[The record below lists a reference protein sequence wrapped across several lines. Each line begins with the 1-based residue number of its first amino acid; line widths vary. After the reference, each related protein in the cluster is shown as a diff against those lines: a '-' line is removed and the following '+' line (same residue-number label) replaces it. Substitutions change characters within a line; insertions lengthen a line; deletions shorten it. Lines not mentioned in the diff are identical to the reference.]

1 MLKRDTEELVLEYCQ
16 TRDMELRDAITLQLS
31 GLVESI
37 ARKFIGSGEPIE
49 DLIQEGYLGLLNA
62 LDLFKPDKGV
72 KFTTYAT
79 HLIVG
84 QIKHYLRDK
93 GKIIKEPAW
102 LQELNSK
109 INRVVSELS
118 ARYGRPPTTQEIA
131 EFLGMTT
138 KAIEDVLMTR
148 EVFKVSSIDAIYEDE
163 EEEWNGYDLEKLNC
177 EPCQTFNLPI
187 EERVVVETAMQQLK
201 QIEQQV
207 LHLFFTEGYN
217 QTEIA
222 HQLKISCNYVSHI
235 LRNATQKLRRM
246 ISEAEWLDEQ
256 RFRARALERG
266 DFEARILDAQTGL
279 FSADY
284 LCVRLREEVQR
295 AARYG
300 QSVGFAI
307 FEFAAEKHALDALGE
322 FALGE
327 LLLQASA
334 VVREV
339 VRKAD
344 IVGRY
349 GHASLGL
356 LMPYAGEHAPNI
368 ASRVAGA
375 LTEWLETA
383 FSAPMRQRFEVYHG
397 WAFCPRDCDD
407 AEQMLRTAE
416 QRLREQRARQRLQ
429 EDAA

>member
-1 MLKRDTEELVLEYCQ
+1 MLKRDTEELVREYCQ
-16 TRDMELRDAITLQLS
+16 TRDVELRDAIVLQLS

-37 ARKFIGSGEPIE
+37 ARKFLGSGEPLE

-62 LDLFKPDKGV
+62 LDLFNPEKGV

-109 INRVVSELS
+109 INRVINELS
-118 ARYGRPPTTQEIA
+118 ARYGRPPTTREIA
-131 EFLGMTT
+131 EFLGMTQ

-148 EVFKVSSIDAIYEDE
+148 EVFKVSSLDAIYEDDE
-163 EEEWNGYDLEKLNC
+163 DEWQNYDLEKLNC

-187 EERVVVETAMQQLK
+187 EERVVVETAMQKLK
-201 QIEQQV
+201 EIEQRV
-207 LHLFFTEGYN
+207 LHLFFNEGYN

-222 HQLKISCNYVSHI
+222 HMLKISCNYVSHI
-235 LRNATQKLRRM
+235 LRNATQKLRRI

-266 DFEARILDAQTGL
+266 DFEARILDPQTRL

-284 LCVRLREEVQR
+284 LVVRLREEVQR
-295 AARYG
+295 AARYDH
-300 QSVGFAI
+300 SVGFAI
-307 FEFAAEKHALDALGE
+307 FEFVAEKRTLDALGE
-322 FALGE
+322 FAMGE
-327 LLLQASA
+327 LLLQAAA
-334 VVREV
+334 VVRES

-349 GHASLGL
+349 GFAMLGVV
-356 LMPYAGEHAPNI
+356 MPYAGEHAPKI
-368 ASRVAGA
+368 AERVANA
-375 LTEWLETA
+375 LREWLTTV
-383 FSAPMRQRFEVYHG
+383 FSPTMSQRFHVHYG
-397 WAFCPRDCDD
+397 WAYYPNDSEDH
-407 AEQMLRTAE
+407 ENLLRQSE
-416 QRLREQRARQRLQ
+416 QRLIAQRAQLQ
-429 EDAA
+429 QVA

>member
-1 MLKRDTEELVLEYCQ
+1 
-16 TRDMELRDAITLQLS
+16 
-31 GLVESI
+31 
-37 ARKFIGSGEPIE
+37 GSGEPIE

-62 LDLFKPDKGV
+62 LDLFNPEKGV

-109 INRVVSELS
+109 INRVMNELS

-148 EVFKVSSIDAIYEDE
+148 EVFKVSSLDAIYEDE

-207 LHLFFTEGYN
+207 LHLFFNEGYN

-222 HQLKISCNYVSHI
+222 HKLKISCNYVSHI
-235 LRNATQKLRRM
+235 LRNATQKLRR
-246 ISEAEWLDEQ
+246 IVSEAEWLDEQ
-256 RFRARALERG
+256 RSRARALERG
-266 DFEARILDAQTGL
+266 DFEARILDPQTGL

-284 LCVRLREEVQR
+284 LAVRLREELQR
-295 AARYG
+295 AARYD
-300 QSVGFAI
+300 QSVGFAV
-307 FEFAAEKHALDALGE
+307 FEFVAEKSALDSLGE

-327 LLLQASA
+327 LLLQAAA
-334 VVREV
+334 VVRDS

-349 GHASLGL
+349 GYASLGL
-356 LMPYAGEHAPNI
+356 LMPYAGEHAPKI
-368 ASRVAGA
+368 AERVAQL
-375 LTEWLETA
+375 LTEWLQTA
-383 FSAPMRQRFEVYHG
+383 FSANLSQRFAVHFG
-397 WAFCPRDCDD
+397 WAFYPGECDD
-407 AEQMLRTAE
+407 CEQLLRQTE
-416 QRLREQRARQRLQ
+416 QRLRERRAQQRLQ
-429 EDAA
+429 QEAA

>member
-16 TRDMELRDAITLQLS
+16 TRDLELRDAITIQLS

-62 LDLFKPDKGV
+62 LDLFKPEKGV

-109 INRVVSELS
+109 INRVTNELS

-138 KAIEDVLMTR
+138 KAVEDVLMTR
-148 EVFKVSSIDAIYEDE
+148 EVFKVSSLDAIYEDE

-207 LHLFFTEGYN
+207 LHLFFEEGYN

-222 HQLKISCNYVSHI
+222 HMLSISCNYVSHI
-235 LRNATQKLRRM
+235 LRNATQKLRRI

-256 RFRARALERG
+256 RFRARALARG
-266 DFEARILDAQTGL
+266 DFEARILDRRRGCSRRTTSRCA
-279 FSADY
+279 
-284 LCVRLREEVQR
+284 CVR
-295 AARYG
+295 
-300 QSVGFAI
+300 S
-307 FEFAAEKHALDALGE
+307 
-322 FALGE
+322 
-327 LLLQASA
+327 
-334 VVREV
+334 
-339 VRKAD
+339 
-344 IVGRY
+344 
-349 GHASLGL
+349 
-356 LMPYAGEHAPNI
+356 
-368 ASRVAGA
+368 
-375 LTEWLETA
+375 
-383 FSAPMRQRFEVYHG
+383 FSAPPATTRVSALR
-397 WAFCPRDCDD
+397 CSSSPPR
-407 AEQMLRTAE
+407 
-416 QRLREQRARQRLQ
+416 RARSTRWASSRLASCCCRRRRSCARRYARRTSWGATGTRHSACCCPTRASMRPASPSAWLPRSASGCRPPSALPCTSGSTSTSAGRTTQ
-429 EDAA
+429 ATATTTSR

>member
-16 TRDMELRDAITLQLS
+16 TRELELRDAVTIQLA

-62 LDLFKPDKGV
+62 LDLFNPEKGV

-109 INRVVSELS
+109 INRVVNELS

-138 KAIEDVLMTR
+138 KAVEDVLMTR
-148 EVFKVSSIDAIYEDE
+148 EVFKVSSLDAIYEDE

-207 LHLFFTEGYN
+207 IHLFFNEGYN

-235 LRNATQKLRRM
+235 LRTATQKLRR
-246 ISEAEWLDEQ
+246 IVSEADWMDEQ
-256 RFRARALERG
+256 RHRARALERG
-266 DFEARILDAQTGL
+266 DFEARILDPQTGL

-284 LCVRLREEVQR
+284 LSVRLREEVQR
-295 AARYG
+295 AARYD
-300 QSVGFAI
+300 QSVGFAV
-307 FEFAAEKHALDALGE
+307 FEFVAEKSALDALGE

-327 LLLQASA
+327 LLLQAAA
-334 VVREV
+334 VVRDA

-349 GHASLGL
+349 GYASLGL
-356 LMPYAGEHAPNI
+356 LMPYAGEHAPKI
-368 ASRVAGA
+368 AERVAKT
-375 LTEWLETA
+375 LEEWLQTA
-383 FSAPMRQRFEVYHG
+383 FSANLSQRFQVHFG
-397 WAFCPRDCDD
+397 WAFYPRDCEDC
-407 AEQMLRTAE
+407 EQIIRESE
-416 QRLREQRARQRLQ
+416 QRLRAQRAKQRL
-429 EDAA
+429 EHDAA

>member
-1 MLKRDTEELVLEYCQ
+1 MLKRDTEEQVLEYCQ
-16 TRDMELRDAITLQLS
+16 TRELELRDAITIQLS

-62 LDLFKPDKGV
+62 LDLFKPEKGV

-79 HLIVG
+79 HLIIG

-109 INRVVSELS
+109 INRVVNELS
-118 ARYGRPPTTQEIA
+118 ARYGRPPSTQEIA

-138 KAIEDVLMTR
+138 KAVEDVLMTR
-148 EVFKVSSIDAIYEDE
+148 EVFKVSSLDAIYEDE

-177 EPCQTFNLPI
+177 EPCQVFNLPI

-207 LHLFFTEGYN
+207 LHLFFNEGYN

-235 LRNATQKLRRM
+235 LRNATQKLRRI

-266 DFEARILDAQTGL
+266 DFEARILDPQTGL

-284 LCVRLREEVQR
+284 LSVRLREEVQR
-295 AARYG
+295 AARYD

-307 FEFAAEKHALDALGE
+307 FEFVAEKSALDSLGE

-334 VVREV
+334 VVREA

-356 LMPYAGEHAPNI
+356 LMPYAGDHAPSI
-368 ASRVAGA
+368 AARVAGA
-375 LTEWLETA
+375 LTEWLETT
-383 FSAPMRQRFEVYHG
+383 FSPNMRQRFEVRIG
-397 WAFCPRDCDD
+397 WAFYPRDCDD
-407 AEQMLRTAE
+407 AEQILRTAE
-416 QRLREQRARQRLQ
+416 QRLREQRARQRL
-429 EDAA
+429 EEAA

>member
-16 TRDMELRDAITLQLS
+16 TRDLELRDAITIQLS

-37 ARKFIGSGEPIE
+37 ARKFLGSGEPIE

-79 HLIVG
+79 HLIIG

-109 INRVVSELS
+109 INRVINELS

-138 KAIEDVLMTR
+138 KAVEDVLMTR
-148 EVFKVSSIDAIYEDE
+148 EVFKVSSLDAIYEDD

-207 LHLFFTEGYN
+207 LHLFFNEGYN

-222 HQLKISCNYVSHI
+222 HRLKISCNYVSHI
-235 LRNATQKLRRM
+235 LRNATQKLRRI

-266 DFEARILDAQTGL
+266 DFEARILDPQTGL

-284 LCVRLREEVQR
+284 LSVRLREEVQR
-295 AARYG
+295 AARYD

-307 FEFAAEKHALDALGE
+307 FEFVADRGTLTSLGE

-327 LLLQASA
+327 LLLQAAA
-334 VVREV
+334 VVRET

-349 GHASLGL
+349 GHATLGL
-356 LMPYAGEHAPNI
+356 LMPYAGEHAPRI
-368 ASRVAGA
+368 AQRVAQS
-375 LTEWLETA
+375 LQEWLQTT
-383 FSAPMRQRFEVYHG
+383 FSPNMHQRFEVFFG
-397 WAFCPRDCDD
+397 WAFYPHDCADH
-407 AEQMLRTAE
+407 EQLLRQSE
-416 QRLREQRARQRLQ
+416 QRLREQRAQQRLQ
-429 EDAA
+429 NEAA

>member
-16 TRDMELRDAITLQLS
+16 TRDLELRDAITIQLS

-37 ARKFIGSGEPIE
+37 ARKFIGSGEPLE

-62 LDLFKPDKGV
+62 LDLFNPEKGV

-109 INRVVSELS
+109 INRVVNELS

-138 KAIEDVLMTR
+138 KAVEDVLMTR
-148 EVFKVSSIDAIYEDE
+148 EVFKVSSLDAIYEDE
-163 EEEWNGYDLEKLNC
+163 EEEWNGYDLEKLHC
-177 EPCQTFNLPI
+177 EPCQSFNLPI

-207 LHLFFTEGYN
+207 LHLFFSEGYN

-235 LRNATQKLRRM
+235 LRNATQKLRR
-246 ISEAEWLDEQ
+246 IVSEADWIDEQ
-256 RFRARALERG
+256 RHRARALERG
-266 DFEARILDAQTGL
+266 DFEARILDPQTGL

-284 LCVRLREEVQR
+284 LGVRLREEVQR
-295 AARYG
+295 AARYD
-300 QSVGFAI
+300 QTVGFAM
-307 FEFAAEKHALDALGE
+307 FEFVAEKSTLDALGE

-327 LLLQASA
+327 LLVQAAA
-334 VVREV
+334 VVRDV

-349 GHASLGL
+349 GYASLGL
-356 LMPYAGEHAPNI
+356 LMPYAGEHAPKI
-368 ASRVAGA
+368 AERVAQT
-375 LTEWLETA
+375 LQEWLQTA
-383 FSAPMRQRFEVYHG
+383 FSAPLSQRFQVHFG
-397 WAFCPRDCDD
+397 WAFYPRDCEDS
-407 AEQMLRTAE
+407 EQILREAE
-416 QRLREQRARQRLQ
+416 QRLRAQRAKQRL
-429 EDAA
+429 EHEAA

>member
-1 MLKRDTEELVLEYCQ
+1 MLKRDTEELVLDYCR
-16 TRDMELRDAITLQLS
+16 TRELELRDAITLQLS

-62 LDLFKPDKGV
+62 LDLFNPDKGV

-109 INRVVSELS
+109 INRVVNELS
-118 ARYGRPPTTQEIA
+118 ARYGRPPSTQEIA

-138 KAIEDVLMTR
+138 KAVEDVLTTR
-148 EVFKVSSIDAIYEDE
+148 EVFKVSSLDAIYEDE
-163 EEEWNGYDLEKLNC
+163 EEEWSGYDLEKLHC
-177 EPCQTFNLPI
+177 EPCQAFNLPI
-187 EERVVVETAMQQLK
+187 EERVVVETAMRQLK

-207 LHLFFTEGYN
+207 LHLFFNEGYN

-235 LRNATQKLRRM
+235 LRNATQKLRR
-246 ISEAEWLDEQ
+246 IVSEAEWRDAQ

-266 DFEARILDAQTGL
+266 DFEARIADPQTGL
-279 FSADY
+279 FSSDY
-284 LCVRLREEVQR
+284 LSVRLREEVQR
-295 AARYG
+295 AARYE

-307 FEFAAEKHALDALGE
+307 FEFVAEKSALDSLGE

-334 VVREV
+334 VVRES

-356 LMPYAGEHAPNI
+356 LMPYAGEHAQTI
-368 ASRVAGA
+368 AARVADA
-375 LTEWLETA
+375 LTEWLHNT
-383 FSAPMRQRFEVYHG
+383 FSPNMRQRFEVRFG
-397 WAFCPRDCDD
+397 WAFYPNDCND
-407 AEQMLRTAE
+407 AEQIMRTAE
-416 QRLREQRARQRLQ
+416 QRLREQRARQRMQQ
-429 EDAA
+429 EAA

>member
-16 TRDMELRDAITLQLS
+16 TRELELRDTITIQLA

-37 ARKFIGSGEPIE
+37 ARKFVGSGEPIE

-62 LDLFKPDKGV
+62 LDLFKPEKGV

-109 INRVVSELS
+109 INRVVNELS

-148 EVFKVSSIDAIYEDE
+148 EVFKVSSLDAIFEDE
-163 EEEWNGYDLEKLNC
+163 EEEWSGYDLEKMHC
-177 EPCQTFNLPI
+177 EPCQAFNLPI

-207 LHLFFTEGYN
+207 LHLFFNEGYN

-235 LRNATQKLRRM
+235 LRNATQKLRR
-246 ISEAEWLDEQ
+246 IINEAEWLDEQ

-266 DFEARILDAQTGL
+266 DSEARILDPQTGL
-279 FSADY
+279 FSGDY
-284 LCVRLREEVQR
+284 LSVRLHEETQSAV
-295 AARYG
+295 RYG
-300 QSVGFAI
+300 KSVGFAI
-307 FEFAAEKHALDALGE
+307 FEFVAEKSTLDSLGE

-334 VVREV
+334 VVRDL

-356 LMPYAGEHAPNI
+356 LMPYAGDHAPNI
-368 ASRVAGA
+368 AARVADA
-375 LTEWLETA
+375 LTEWMETT
-383 FSAPMRQRFEVYHG
+383 FSPNMRQRFEVRIG
-397 WAFCPRDCDD
+397 WAFCPRDCED
-407 AEQMLRTAE
+407 AEQILRTAE
-416 QRLREQRARQRLQ
+416 QRLIEQRARQKL
-429 EDAA
+429 EEAA

>member
-1 MLKRDTEELVLEYCQ
+1 MLKRDTEELVLDYCE
-16 TRDMELRDAITLQLS
+16 TRDLELRDAITIQLA

-79 HLIVG
+79 HLIIG

-109 INRVVSELS
+109 INRVVNELS

-138 KAIEDVLMTR
+138 KAVEDVLMTR
-148 EVFKVSSIDAIYEDE
+148 EVFKVSSLDAIYEDE
-163 EEEWNGYDLEKLNC
+163 EDEWNSYDLEKLPC

-207 LHLFFTEGYN
+207 LQLFFNEGYN

-222 HQLKISCNYVSHI
+222 HMLKISCNYVSHI

-246 ISEAEWLDEQ
+246 VNEAEWLDEQ

-284 LCVRLREEVQR
+284 LSVRLREELQR
-295 AARYG
+295 AARYD

-307 FEFAAEKHALDALGE
+307 FEFVAEKSALDSLGE

-334 VVREV
+334 VVRDA

-349 GHASLGL
+349 GRATVGL
-356 LMPYAGEHAPNI
+356 LMPYAGEHAPQI
-368 ASRVAGA
+368 AARVADA
-375 LTEWLETA
+375 LAEWLQTT
-383 FSAPMRQRFEVYHG
+383 FSPHMRQQFEVHTG
-397 WAFCPRDCDD
+397 WAYYPGDCED
-407 AEQMLRTAE
+407 AEQMLRVAE
-416 QRLREQRARQRLQ
+416 QRLGEQRARRRLD
-429 EDAA
+429 ENAA

>member
-1 MLKRDTEELVLEYCQ
+1 MKKLDTEELVREYCQ
-16 TRDMELRDAITLQLS
+16 TRELELRDAIVLQLS

-37 ARKFIGSGEPIE
+37 ARKFVGSGEPIE

-62 LDLFKPDKGV
+62 LDLYNPEKGV

-79 HLIVG
+79 HLIIG

-109 INRVVSELS
+109 INRVINELS
-118 ARYGRPPTTQEIA
+118 AQYGRQPTTREIA

-148 EVFKVSSIDAIYEDE
+148 EVFKVSSLDALTSDDEDDRG
-163 EEEWNGYDLEKLNC
+163 GYDLEKLEC
-177 EPCQTFNLPI
+177 EPCQSFNLPI
-187 EERVVVETAMQQLK
+187 EERVVVENAMRQLK

-207 LHLFFTEGYN
+207 LNLFFNEGYN

-222 HQLKISCNYVSHI
+222 HLLRISCNYVSHI
-235 LRNATQKLRRM
+235 LRNATQKLRRI
-246 ISEAEWLDEQ
+246 ISEEEWFDQQ
-256 RFRARALERG
+256 RMRMRGLERG
-266 DFEARILDAQTGL
+266 DFSARILDPQTRL

-284 LCVRLREEVQR
+284 LQVRLREEVQR
-295 AARYG
+295 SARY
-300 QSVGFAI
+300 QNRVGFAL
-307 FEFAAEKHALDALGE
+307 FEFVSDRATLDALGE

-327 LLLQASA
+327 LLVQASA
-334 VVREV
+334 VVREA

-349 GHASLGL
+349 GLASLGVL
-356 LMPYAGEHAPNI
+356 LPYAGEHTPMI
-368 ASRVAGA
+368 AQRV
-375 LTEWLETA
+375 LKVLEEWLQNALGDTIQHH
-383 FSAPMRQRFEVYHG
+383 FSVHCG
-397 WAFCPRDCDD
+397 WAFYPADGQEADQLLRISEERLATHRAQYSAKRDV
-407 AEQMLRTAE
+407 A
-416 QRLREQRARQRLQ
+416 
-429 EDAA
+429 

>member
-16 TRDMELRDAITLQLS
+16 TRVIELRDAITIQLS

-62 LDLFKPDKGV
+62 LDLFKPEKGV

-109 INRVVSELS
+109 INRVVNELS

-138 KAIEDVLMTR
+138 KAVEDVLTTR
-148 EVFKVSSIDAIYEDE
+148 EVFKVSSLDAIYEDE
-163 EEEWNGYDLEKLNC
+163 EEEWNSYDLEKLHC
-177 EPCQTFNLPI
+177 EPCQSFNLPI

-207 LHLFFTEGYN
+207 LHLFFEEGYN

-222 HQLKISCNYVSHI
+222 HQLQISCNYVSHI
-235 LRNATQKLRRM
+235 LRNATQKLRRI
-246 ISEAEWLDEQ
+246 ISESEWVDEQ
-256 RFRARALERG
+256 RCRARALARG
-266 DFEARILDAQTGL
+266 DFEARIVDPQTGL

-284 LCVRLREEVQR
+284 LAVRLREEVQR
-295 AARYG
+295 AARYDH
-300 QSVGFAI
+300 SVGFAV
-307 FEFAAEKHALDALGE
+307 FEFTAEKSALDALGE
-322 FALGE
+322 FAIGE

-349 GHASLGL
+349 GHTTLGVL
-356 LMPYAGEHAPNI
+356 LPYAGEHAPSI
-368 ASRVAGA
+368 AERVAVA
-375 LTEWLETA
+375 LTEWLQTA
-383 FSAPMRQRFEVYHG
+383 FSPTMHERFSVHYG
-397 WAFCPRDCDD
+397 WAYYPGDCEDQ
-407 AEQMLRTAE
+407 EQIMRTAE
-416 QRLREQRARQRLQ
+416 QRLVEHHARTRL
-429 EDAA
+429 EHEAA